1 MTDAVHATEPHD
13 AHKLAEAKKATAAA
27 AFGTFLEYYDFSVY
41 GYCAARMS
49 AEFFPSDNPTVSL
62 LSTLAV
68 FGLAFIVRP
77 LGGLFFGRIGDRY
90 GRKVSLWISA

>member
-41 GYCAARMS
+41 GYCAAPL
-49 AEFFPSDNPTVSL
+49 FTP
-62 LSTLAV
+62 LAN
-68 FGLAFIVRP
+68 VR
-77 LGGLFFGRIGDRY
+77 
-90 GRKVSLWISA
+90 

>member
-62 LSTLAV
+62 LSTLALLSLSV
-68 FGLAFIVRP
+68 LSAGCSSGASATGTAARFRSSP
-77 LGGLFFGRIGDRY
+77 LL
-90 GRKVSLWISA
+90 S